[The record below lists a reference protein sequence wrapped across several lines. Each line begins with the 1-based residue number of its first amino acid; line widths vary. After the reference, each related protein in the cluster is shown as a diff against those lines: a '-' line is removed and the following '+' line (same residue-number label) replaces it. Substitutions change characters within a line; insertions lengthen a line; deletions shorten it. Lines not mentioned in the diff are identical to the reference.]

1 MQWQSLYEGLGDEP
15 FKEPSSVLSDIPFH
29 GSSTEQTSFFN
40 PVLSMNGINVSPDS
54 IPASRLEELN
64 PNVSS
69 EGMFP
74 MSGISAMV
82 PSFVAT
88 DIHRSTSQPAK
99 ARRNFSPGDFSMSH
113 NSRDTLYAHE
123 FLKAF
128 RARAPESNDRQAACD
143 YCRKRKIKV
152 RQIVLLTIVRS
163 KETNMWKLCPSWA
176 HMYQ

>member
-1 MQWQSLYEGLGDEP
+1 MQWQSLYEGLGDES
-15 FKEPSSVLSDIPFH
+15 FKEPSSVLGDVPYN
-29 GSSTEQTSFFN
+29 GSSTEQNSFFN
-40 PVLSMNGINVSPDS
+40 PVVSMNGINVSPAS
-54 IPASRLEELN
+54 NAASRLEKLN
-64 PNVSS
+64 PNLST

-74 MSGISAMV
+74 LSGVSAMV

-99 ARRNFSPGDFSMSH
+99 TRRNFSPGDFSMSH

-152 RQIVLLTIVRS
+152 RQVVLLMIV
-163 KETNMWKLCPSWA
+163 
-176 HMYQ
+176 

>member
-1 MQWQSLYEGLGDEP
+1 MQWQSLYEGLGNES
-15 FKEPSSVLSDIPFH
+15 FQEPSSIFGDMDLNGP
-29 GSSTEQTSFFN
+29 STEQNSIFN
-40 PVLSMNGINVSPDS
+40 PVFSINGMNSSSDS
-54 IPASRLEELN
+54 VPSSRLAELT
-64 PNVSS
+64 PNVST
-69 EGMFP
+69 EEMFP
-74 MSGISAMV
+74 IPGISAMV

-99 ARRNFSPGDFSMSH
+99 TRRNFSPGDFSMSH

-152 RQIVLLTIVRS
+152 RQISLLTTV
-163 KETNMWKLCPSWA
+163 
-176 HMYQ
+176 